1 MLFCFRLHMEEA
13 LISSS
18 TLTPPLRIRRAVPE
32 DADLCG
38 QICYEAFAAINDQHR
53 FPPDIPSA
61 EAATGLLRMLFSH
74 PGFYSV
80 VAEAE
85 GQIVGSNCLDERST
99 VAGIGPITVAPKVQ
113 NRSIGRKLMEAVM
126 GRARERG
133 FAGARLLQAAFHN
146 RSLSLYTKLGFDARE
161 PISVM
166 QGAPIK
172 TVLEGWTVRPASEG
186 DVDAA
191 NRVCESIHGHNR
203 AGELRDGIAHGTAFV
218 VERHGRITGYASELG
233 FLGHA
238 VGESN
243 VEIQALITA
252 ADTFSGPGILIPTRN
267 SALFRWCLEHGLRVM
282 YPMTL
287 MTMGLYNEPRGAYLP
302 SVLY

>member
-1 MLFCFRLHMEEA
+1 M
-13 LISSS
+13 SSS
-18 TLTPPLRIRRAVPE
+18 TLTSLLRIRRAVPE

-38 QICYEAFAAINDQHR
+38 RICYEAFAAINDQHR

-61 EAATGLLRMLFSH
+61 EVGAGLLRMLFSH
-74 PGFYSV
+74 PGFYGV
-80 VAEAE
+80 VAESE
-85 GQIVGSNCLDERST
+85 GQIVGSNCLDERCT
-99 VAGIGPITVAPKVQ
+99 IAGVGPITVAPTAQ
-113 NRSIGRKLMEAVM
+113 NRSIGRMLMQAVM
-126 GRARERG
+126 DRARERG
-133 FAGARLLQAAFHN
+133 FPGVRLLQAAFHN

-166 QGAPIK
+166 QGPPIK
-172 TVLEGWTVRPASEG
+172 KSLDGWTVRPAREG
-186 DVDAA
+186 DLEAA

-203 AGELRDGIAHGTAFV
+203 AGELRDGIGQGTALV

-243 VEIQALITA
+243 LEIEALMGA
-252 ADTFSGPGILIPTRN
+252 ADSFSGPGILIPTRN

-287 MTMGLYNEPRGAYLP
+287 MTVGLYNKPRGAYMP